1 MNTRIA
7 LTIGI
12 PAHPRV
18 TPAHQSIPN
27 NPQTPG
33 QYPVSTPNSPSTDV
47 NQHYTVD
54 INDALVAC
62 YVPAGYVVYD
72 IHGRTRKT

>member
-12 PAHPRV
+12 PAPQRNLEPPCNPPET
-18 TPAHQSIPN
+18 TPVP
-27 NPQTPG
+27 
-33 QYPVSTPNSPSTDV
+33 PSTDV
-47 NQHYTVD
+47 NQHYTLD

-62 YVPAGYVVYD
+62 YVPGGYVVYD
-72 IHGRTRKT
+72 MHGRTRKT